1 MDQPTPLRYLSGSDV
16 TAAMPALSER
26 LALAE
31 ATLRGLAGP
40 AELPAKIGVHPRPDG
55 SFAHAMPAFLPGD
68 AADGSADR
76 LGMKWVLGFGG
87 NAALGLPA
95 ISALLLINDPQT
107 GLATAILDA
116 GPITAQRT
124 AAVSGVAIRA
134 WAAPVDPSRPRA
146 AMIGAGVQGHSHLP
160 VLAHLLPGLH
170 LTVFDRDAGRA
181 EALTAVGRDLP
192 GIARVTVAAS
202 GREAVAGADVV
213 VSAASF
219 APPAE
224 RQTMT
229 NGWLAPNALVVAVD
243 YATMCAAEVARD
255 AALFLTDHIGQFL
268 ANRDAGQF
276 DGYPDPV
283 AMFGTALDR
292 PGGRPAGR
300 VVATHLGTGLADVV
314 FGAAILAEAERRGLG
329 TLLVR

>member
-1 MDQPTPLRYLSGSDV
+1 MDQPPPLRYLSATDV
-16 TAAMPALSER
+16 AAAMPDLADR

-40 AELPAKIGVHPRPDG
+40 ADLPAKIGVHPRPDG
-55 SFAHAMPAFLPGD
+55 SFGHAMPAYLPGD
-68 AADGSADR
+68 PTDGSGDR
-76 LGMKWVLGFGG
+76 LGMKWVLGFPG

-95 ISALLLINDPQT
+95 ISALLLLNDPVT

-134 WAAPVDPSRPRA
+134 WSAPADPAHPRA
-146 AMIGAGVQGHSHLP
+146 ALIGAGVQGHSHVP
-160 VLAHLLPGLH
+160 VIAHLLPG
-170 LTVFDRDAGRA
+170 VSIAIFDRDRARA
-181 EALTAVGRDLP
+181 EALAEESRNVP
-192 GIARVTVAAS
+192 GIGAISVATSARAA
-202 GREAVAGADVV
+202 VDGADVIV
-213 VSAASF
+213 TAASF
-219 APPAE
+219 APAAE
-224 RQTMT
+224 RQAMT
-229 NGWLAPNALVVAVD
+229 NDWLAPHALVIPVD

-255 AALFLTDHIGQFL
+255 AALFVTDHVGQFL

-276 DGYPDPV
+276 DGYPDPH
-283 AMFGTALDR
+283 AMMGDALASAAPR
-292 PGGRPAGR
+292 PVGR

-329 TLLVR
+329 TPLPR